1 MEIPIEI
8 QVQIFLKEFKKI
20 VAQGRGLDIVD
31 RKENLDSLIQ
41 LGLTKKNC
49 KNEILNLSVSDY
61 YDGPKPDKDRQGKVW
76 EFGKTIGGHEVYIK
90 LKIAETESEKIAKCI
105 SFHVA
110 QHPIT
115 KPLKSKNKK
124 E

>member
-8 QVQIFLKEFKKI
+8 QVSIFLKDFKKI
-20 VAQGRGLDIVD
+20 VAEGRGLDIVD
-31 RKENLDSLIQ
+31 RKENLKSLSQ

-49 KNEILNLSVSDY
+49 KYEILNLSVSDY
-61 YDGPKPDKDRQGKVW
+61 YAGPKPDKDRPGMVW

-110 QHPIT
+110 QHPLP
-115 KPLKSKNKK
+115 KPLKTNK
-124 E
+124 